1 MMENNCFNAQYCLL
15 FQRLDGESMF
25 ALLYLDIN
33 SLKSGLFHLTGQP
46 NSQKGR
52 RAKGK
57 DGIISETKLSGT
69 ISVYRYNA
77 TIL

>member
-1 MMENNCFNAQYCLL
+1 
-15 FQRLDGESMF
+15 MF
-25 ALLYLDIN
+25 AALYLDIN
-33 SLKSGLFHLTGQP
+33 LLKSGLFHLIGQP
-46 NSQKGR
+46 NSKKGR